1 MPGDFSGQKFAFNS
15 GFAISSIGYFTS
27 EQLCVPN
34 KQLQKIC
41 V

>member
-1 MPGDFSGQKFAFNS
+1 MPGDFSGHKFAFNS
-15 GFAISSIGYFTS
+15 GFVISSVGYFSS

-34 KQLQKIC
+34 KPLQKIS